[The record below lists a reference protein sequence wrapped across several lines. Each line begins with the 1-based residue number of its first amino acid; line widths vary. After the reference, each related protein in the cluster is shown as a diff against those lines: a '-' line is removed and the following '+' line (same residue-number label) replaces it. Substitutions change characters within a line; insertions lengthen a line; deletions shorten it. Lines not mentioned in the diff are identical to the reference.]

1 MADNGANGNL
11 GIIRVPRERSR
22 APRPSG
28 RGWMVFAALL
38 LLAGAALNFVY
49 GTSAVYTDDY
59 LAEQELLYGPVSLWG
74 WLSVGIAGVMLI
86 AALMLFAGSPYG
98 AMLGMLIAGLNAV
111 IHLMLIG
118 GYTLWSV
125 IVIAVDCL
133 VIYGLATHGFG
144 RARHAVH
151 P

>member
-1 MADNGANGNL
+1 MADHGANGNL
-11 GIIRVPRERSR
+11 GIIR
-22 APRPSG
+22 
-28 RGWMVFAALL
+28 
-38 LLAGAALNFVY
+38 
-49 GTSAVYTDDY
+49 
-59 LAEQELLYGPVSLWG
+59 
-74 WLSVGIAGVMLI
+74 
-86 AALMLFAGSPYG
+86 
-98 AMLGMLIAGLNAV
+98 AMLGILIAGLSAV
-111 IHLMLIG
+111 VHLMLIG